1 MSQQMLCV
9 KEKYYMKNMDEA
21 NILLQKANDDFTA
34 LSNMIDDEVFSD
46 GIFGFHMLQTIEKSV
61 KAWLAFL
68 KIRYP
73 KTHNIN
79 SLLQLVEQNGYDIS
93 PYDDF
98 IEYSIYAVQYR
109 YDQYDGTGQSL
120 DRHECIRQVSVLL
133 NHVDRIIIEN

>member
-1 MSQQMLCV
+1 
-9 KEKYYMKNMDEA
+9 MKNMDEA

-109 YDQYDGTGQSL
+109 YDQYDGTGQEL
-120 DRHECIRQVSVLL
+120 DRHECIK
-133 NHVDRIIIEN
+133 